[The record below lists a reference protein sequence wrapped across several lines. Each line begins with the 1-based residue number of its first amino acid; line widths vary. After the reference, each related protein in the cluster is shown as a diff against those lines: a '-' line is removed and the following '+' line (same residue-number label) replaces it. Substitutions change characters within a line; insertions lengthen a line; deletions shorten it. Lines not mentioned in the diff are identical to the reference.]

1 MSPCEQYKYCNG
13 KIKSCNS
20 LNANT
25 RVCHS
30 SDSHS
35 KSKYDY
41 AETEGKIL
49 GKMKPPCRGS
59 TYTHQFMETFGVTIN
74 TWASCLCTCESSDSK
89 MYINLKEAVSN
100 VNENMVIT
108 GIRFKKVRNILYLQI
123 EQAKLLPLAGID
135 SKTRS
140 WVPVDDPV
148 LTSIRVGVDHHQ
160 LSWDHRSFELD
171 DVEVA
176 KNTVLTG
183 VKFTFDQGLIR
194 LEVRGTQ
201 FDYEDGK
208 LITNKY
214 SWHRHKTS
222 KNQLK
227 YFELEHL
234 DIPEE
239 NSIRHPVLTDKQQY
253 MSLTTSNMNDDLG
266 QTILPFVDLRE
277 ITSSNP
283 DVSLSGIG
291 LFHKSHKKNAAGFLA
306 LKILTY
312 NFN

>member
-1 MSPCEQYKYCNG
+1 
-13 KIKSCNS
+13 
-20 LNANT
+20 
-25 RVCHS
+25 
-30 SDSHS
+30 
-35 KSKYDY
+35 
-41 AETEGKIL
+41 
-49 GKMKPPCRGS
+49 
-59 TYTHQFMETFGVTIN
+59 
-74 TWASCLCTCESSDSK
+74 